1 MLRHGGRGV
10 ILPTFVI
17 AGAPRC
23 GTTSLHYYLRQHPHV
38 CMSAIKEPN
47 FFLFGPDG
55 RPHIAEPP
63 IIRKSIQKLS
73 EYSALFRPTSAAT
86 AIGEAS
92 PLYLYTEPTPAQ
104 ILAVCGVVQVVCV
117 LRRPADRA
125 WSHFL
130 YATEVEPAR
139 RHAAFA
145 ELVDTEMRAGP
156 HYEPYRTRTHL
167 VRLGRYA
174 DQVRRYQDAF
184 GAGNVHVVL
193 MEELN
198 RDRAGALADLCRF
211 LDIDDGFDFD
221 LSQRFNPAGIAPDNP
236 VLRRVVRKVTPTLK
250 AVLPNRLAGR
260 LAEVRMG
267 RASSTSGSPA
277 PPIDPA
283 IARRIADWCADD
295 EAELARLIGRDLSSW
310 QESPAG

>member
-1 MLRHGGRGV
+1 M

-23 GTTSLHYYLRQHPHV
+23 GTTSLHYYLRQHPQL

-47 FFLFGPDG
+47 HFLFGPDG
-55 RPHIAEPP
+55 RPHIAEAP

-73 EYSALFRPTSAAT
+73 AYSALFRPTAAT
-86 AIGEAS
+86 KAIGEAS

-104 ILAVCGVVQVVCV
+104 ILAVCGVLQVVCV

-125 WSHFL
+125 WSHFT
-130 YATEVEPAR
+130 YATEVPPEK
-139 RHAAFA
+139 RHARFA
-145 ELVDTEMRAGP
+145 ELVDAEMRAGP
-156 HYEPYRTRTHL
+156 GYEPYQTRTHL

-174 DQVRRYQDAF
+174 EQVRRYQQTF
-184 GAGNVHVVL
+184 GAENLHVLL
-193 MEELN
+193 MEDFN
-198 RDRAGALADLCRF
+198 ADRAASLSGICGF
-211 LDIDDGFDFD
+211 LGVEDDFAFD
-221 LSQRFNPAGIAPDNP
+221 LSQRFNPAGIAPSNP
-236 VLRRVVRKVTPTLK
+236 FVRRVVRRVTPTIK

-267 RASSTSGSPA
+267 RASAASSEPA
-277 PPIDPA
+277 PAIDPEV
-283 IARRIADWCADD
+283 ARRIADWCADD
-295 EAELARLIGRDLSSW
+295 VDELARLLGRDLSSW